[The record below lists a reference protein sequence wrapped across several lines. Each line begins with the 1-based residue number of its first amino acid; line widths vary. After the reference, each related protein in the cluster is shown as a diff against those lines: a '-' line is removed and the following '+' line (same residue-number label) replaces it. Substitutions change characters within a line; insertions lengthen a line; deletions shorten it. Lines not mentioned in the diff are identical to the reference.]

1 MAAILKNFFVLLLF
15 WVLWEQSNAQ
25 QALSPIFAPQLKALQ
40 QNKDISWIGEGQVDF
55 RLVPLYCA
63 DSFENNAVRIL
74 KMTSI
79 DSMESMYNPYDFEPC
94 EWIIEQ
100 IINDITV
107 EKYVCFKDEEL
118 LQPFLNEKIVDY
130 LFPIDTIPC
139 CFCKDDEDGIKLA
152 RNGAILEEI
161 PFIRL
166 KFILY
171 YNQKTRKFGNF
182 NLSFA
187 PLMMSKDDE
196 GNKLGY
202 KPMLWALLP
211 EDNSS
216 QASIFKN
223 NDINYFI
230 ETSTR
235 STNRPVIANFINLK
249 GNLDLKKVVQN
260 DIKTPE
266 KCVSSDNFQPET
278 LDNLRRLTNP
288 MDTIGID
295 WNPETNEISFDS
307 IVVNHF
313 EKRLT
318 KICLMHFW
326 YYDNKKHQLYCRLTA
341 TAPVLDIYDDEG
353 NFRYSRPLYYREAEQ
368 TRGKK
373 KIKKHSRY

>member
-1 MAAILKNFFVLLLF
+1 MVAILKNSFVLLLF
-15 WVLWEQSNAQ
+15 LVLWEQSNAQ

-40 QNKDISWIGEGQVDF
+40 QNKDISWIGEGQADF
-55 RLVPLYCA
+55 RLVSNYCV

-79 DSMESMYNPYDFEPC
+79 DSMQNMYNPNDFEPC

-100 IINDITV
+100 TIDDLKGGKYICYSDETLTNELRNDTLQTFFAVSDTSPHEYKGCPYPCIISSDFN
-107 EKYVCFKDEEL
+107 F
-118 LQPFLNEKIVDY
+118 
-130 LFPIDTIPC
+130 
-139 CFCKDDEDGIKLA
+139 EDLP
-152 RNGAILEEI
+152 L
-161 PFIRL
+161 IRL
-166 KFILY
+166 KFLLY
-171 YNQKTRKFGNF
+171 YNQKTDQFGNI
-182 NLSFA
+182 NLSFS
-187 PLMMSKDDE
+187 PLLKIRNDYEDFNGLM
-196 GNKLGY
+196 
-202 KPMLWALLP
+202 PTLWALFP
-211 EDNSS
+211 KDNSS

-230 ETSTR
+230 ETNTR
-235 STNRPVIANFINLK
+235 STNRPFIADFINLK
-249 GNLDLKKVVQN
+249 GNLDLNKVVQN

-266 KCVSSDNFQPET
+266 KCVSSDNFKPET

-318 KICLMHFW
+318 KISLVHFW

-373 KIKKHSRY
+373 KIKKHIRY